1 LRRSGNGKG
10 CGGKGRRRFERK
22 EGEWKVNGIEE
33 KQAVEEG
40 SRDETRRVCTNV

>member
-33 KQAVEEG
+33 KVLKKD
-40 SRDETRRVCTNV
+40 RETRRVCTNV